1 VNIKLLGKNL
11 GDIAPLL
18 EKYSLRESNDDFS
31 AVITH
36 GGDGSLLGAERDYP
50 GVPKFP
56 IRDAATAPTCPEHAL
71 EARLEKFS
79 SGEYELTRLV
89 KVKASVNG
97 KTLTALNDVFL
108 HNADFGSALR
118 YRVKIDGEL
127 YAKEVAGDGVC
138 LASPHGSSAYYRS
151 ITHSLFR
158 TGLGLA
164 FSNSTEEV
172 DHLVLKESSTVEV
185 TITRGPGI
193 LLADNSPQRITV
205 NEGDTVLF
213 SIAGKQALIWDL
225 AGFMCP
231 KCRLLRHPNK
241 LPFEGLKNQ

>member
-1 VNIKLLGKNL
+1 MKIKLLGKNL
-11 GDIAPLL
+11 NDIAPLL
-18 EKYSLRESNDDFS
+18 RKYSLFECDDDFE

-56 IRDAATAPTCPEHAL
+56 IRDAATAPTCGDHAL
-71 EARLEKFS
+71 EKRLELLA
-79 SGEYELTRLV
+79 SGQYSVSRLA
-89 KVKASVNG
+89 KVQASVNG
-97 KTLTALNDVFL
+97 KTLVALNDVFL

-118 YRVKIDGEL
+118 YRVEIDGEL
-127 YAKEVAGDGVC
+127 YANEVAGDGIC
-138 LASPHGSSAYYRS
+138 LASVHGSSAYYRS

-172 DHLVLKESSTVEV
+172 DHLVLDEKSVVKVTV
-185 TITRGPGI
+185 TRGPGV
-193 LLADNSPQRITV
+193 LLADNSPERITV
-205 NEGDTVLF
+205 MEGDTVIL
-213 SIAGKQALIWDL
+213 SKANEEAVIWDL

-241 LPFEGLKNQ
+241 LPFAGLKQ